1 LIFLGISKK
10 LSKQVV
16 DLLFYC
22 IYKSNQGKKA
32 KGNQVKS
39 IIEIHPSSLT
49 EYADCPRRAAAKM
62 LKKEIIQAGYDLRE
76 PNRVIGA
83 SVGTAVHTGAQY
95 TLDYKIDTGS
105 LAPLKETQD
114 KAMDMLQ
121 TGIAEGIVWDDTSP
135 NRNTA
140 EKQTLRMVGEYMQ
153 NIAPVIQPIRVEYK
167 MSYPIAEGYRIVGTI
182 DLLASHPSA
191 LRDLKTGAKMKMH
204 LPQIGGY
211 HYMLRKHGHPV
222 EILAVDYVPRISI
235 NKSQPP
241 AQYHEYDA
249 ALAEQAAAATIRRFM
264 SDHKEFEKRQA
275 AGQPIEF
282 AFLANPSSMLC
293 SKKYCPAHGTQF
305 CREHMPTKE

>member
-1 LIFLGISKK
+1 MNTMI
-10 LSKQVV
+10 
-16 DLLFYC
+16 D
-22 IYKSNQGKKA
+22 
-32 KGNQVKS
+32 
-39 IIEIHPSSLT
+39 IHPSSLT

-62 LKKEIIQAGYDLRE
+62 LRRDINHAGYTLRE

-95 TLDYKIDTGS
+95 TLDCKIDTGT
-105 LAPLKETQD
+105 LAPLKDTQER
-114 KAMDMLQ
+114 AMDMLQ
-121 TGIAEGIVWDDTSP
+121 TGIADGIVWDDTSP

-140 EKQTLRMVGEYMQ
+140 EKQTLRMVGEYMKS
-153 NIAPVIQPIRVEYK
+153 IAPAIEPMRVEYK
-167 MSYPIAEGYRIVGTI
+167 MSYPISEGYQIVGTI
-182 DLLASHPSA
+182 DLLADFPSA

-222 EILAVDYVPRISI
+222 QKLAVDYLPRVSI

-249 ALAEQAAAATIRRFM
+249 QLAEQSAAAVIRRFM
-264 SDHKEFEKRQA
+264 SDHKEFEKRRV
-275 AGQPIEF
+275 AGQPLEF

-305 CREHMPTKE
+305 CREHMPTKDL